1 MTKDKVLYFLLGAVV
16 GIVIV
21 LPLSLWSAPCNG
33 TSSILMTVQ
42 QGLLPCPAYAPNPP
56 LVRATQQVTLML
68 VIPHGIVVHVGD
80 SFPVTLFVNASGTP
94 VNAVDAVLAYPP
106 SVGLVAKDESVSSFA
121 LRFHQASNSL
131 DKVIQ
136 VQPNPGIA
144 GTAALAKFTF
154 QALQKGVVMISIAS
168 SSEVLA
174 NDGFGT
180 NILGPLQNA
189 SITVH

>member
-1 MTKDKVLYFLLGAVV
+1 MTKDKVLYFMLGTVV
-16 GIVIV
+16 GIVII

-33 TSSILMTVQ
+33 TSSILITAQ
-42 QGLLPCPAYAPNPP
+42 QGLLPCPAYAPNPL

-80 SFPVTLFVNASGTP
+80 SFPVTLFVSASGTP
-94 VNAVDAVLAYPP
+94 VNAVDALLTYPP

-121 LRFHQASNSL
+121 VRLHQASNSL
-131 DKVIQ
+131 DEVIQ
-136 VQPNPGIA
+136 MQPNPGIA
-144 GTAALAKFTF
+144 FLAPVAKFTF
-154 QALQKGVVMISIAS
+154 QALQKGVVTISLVS

-180 NILGPLQNA
+180 DVLGAMQNA
-189 SITVH
+189 SITIQ

>member
-1 MTKDKVLYFLLGAVV
+1 MTKDKVLYFVLGAVA
-16 GIVIV
+16 GIVII
-21 LPLSLWSAPCNG
+21 LPLSLWSAPCNE
-33 TSSILMTVQ
+33 TSSILITVQ
-42 QGLLPCPAYAPNPP
+42 QGLLPCRSYAPNPP

-80 SFPVTLFVNASGTP
+80 SFPVTLFVNVSGTP
-94 VNAVDAVLAYPP
+94 VNAVDAVLTYPP

-131 DKVIQ
+131 DEVIQ

-144 GTAALAKFTF
+144 FLAPLAKFTF
-154 QALQKGVVMISIAS
+154 RALQKGVVTISIAS

-180 NILGPLQNA
+180 DVLGPVQNA
-189 SITVH
+189 SITIQ

>member
-1 MTKDKVLYFLLGAVV
+1 MTKDKVLYCVLGAVV

-21 LPLSLWSAPCNG
+21 LPLSLWSAPCNE
-33 TSSILMTVQ
+33 TSSILINVQ

-121 LRFHQASNSL
+121 VRFHQSSNSL
-131 DKVIQ
+131 SEVIQ

-144 GTAALAKFTF
+144 FLAPLAKFTF
-154 QALQKGVVMISIAS
+154 QALQKGVVSISIAS

-180 NILGPLQNA
+180 DVLGPVQNA
-189 SITVH
+189 SITIQ